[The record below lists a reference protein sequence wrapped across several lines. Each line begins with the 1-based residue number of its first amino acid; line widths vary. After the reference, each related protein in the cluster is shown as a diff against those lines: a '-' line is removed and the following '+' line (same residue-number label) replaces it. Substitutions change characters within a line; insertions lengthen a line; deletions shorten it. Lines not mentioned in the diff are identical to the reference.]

1 MKKKCKSHCADSH
14 KIKSGLG
21 LAAVRGPPRSVAER
35 TRRRL
40 TSRGRGARRDCGGAL
55 LRRSSLT
62 GRHTSKSICGGHGQS
77 IATGTPPPGTEA
89 GGAGGFPRHTEGGT
103 TVSTSLLCRRGDGQ
117 GRKYRRRAK
126 GSQKAR
132 TQKLAFFG
140 PRVDR
145 EGEAL
150 NKATLPYRDGGH
162 EPPGLF
168 KFVKIK

>member
-1 MKKKCKSHCADSH
+1 MGWVWPQSADH
-14 KIKSGLG
+14 
-21 LAAVRGPPRSVAER
+21 LALLQNELEDASRVGEGEPDVTVAGHY
-35 TRRRL
+35 L
-40 TSRGRGARRDCGGAL
+40 GARP
-55 LRRSSLT
+55 RREGTHPSPSAEGT
-62 GRHTSKSICGGHGQS
+62 GQS

-89 GGAGGFPRHTEGGT
+89 GGAGGFPRHTGDGT

-132 TQKLAFFG
+132 TRKLAFFG
-140 PRVDR
+140 PRVNR